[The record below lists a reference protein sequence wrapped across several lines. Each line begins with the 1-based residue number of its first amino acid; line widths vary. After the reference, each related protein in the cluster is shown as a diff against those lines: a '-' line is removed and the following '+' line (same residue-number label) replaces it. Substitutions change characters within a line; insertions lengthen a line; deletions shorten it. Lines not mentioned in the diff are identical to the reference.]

1 MDVYRFRSMKYLL
14 NDEYQEL
21 KNRTIYFASPE
32 QLNDPMEGLRDIV
45 WRGDKIVWTNFFKH
59 YVYCLNASYPL
70 HGTMIDPVELEA
82 DKLPIEGRWDRLL
95 TPQEQRFDRVWYMF
109 HNLPKVSQMIEALSN
124 TDRKITYG
132 ELEYYLRLIG
142 SAVLV
147 LIIHSSLDYQHMPES
162 QRQQL
167 TVQISNATRE
177 SLVSILIPLALFENA
192 TTENE
197 VNALLR
203 EKAEIWNN
211 ERINRQLNNP
221 DSAGKL
227 DSMDQL
233 SLDFPTVYL
242 KAIEKLLWF
251 DWRTACFTKGYHN
264 SSVWGTYGDKH
275 KGACLIFES
284 AITDGSDHLELREGE
299 SKDVPASKFR
309 EIVYGGKLNEV
320 DFFRSIGRETVDQL
334 KERWYTDTEGN
345 ISECAAHIPRD
356 GEKDNDDTIAWR
368 KNYWDSFYRDITSK
382 TKDWKYEQEWRLILE
397 DRSNGLSEEGNHTLT
412 YDFNSLKGIIF
423 GINASDK
430 NRLEVIRIIQKK
442 CEKYKRSDFKFYQ
455 AEYSPEAGD
464 IRKYEIPL
472 S

>member
-1 MDVYRFRSMKYLL
+1 MEICRFRSMDYLL
-14 NDEYQEL
+14 GEKYQEL
-21 KNRTIYFASPE
+21 KRQTIYFASPD
-32 QLNDPMEGLRDIV
+32 QLNDPMEGFRDIV

-70 HGTMIDPVELEA
+70 HGTTIDSVELEGG
-82 DKLPIEGRWDRLL
+82 KLPIEGCWDRLL

-109 HNLPKVSQMIEALSN
+109 HNLPEVSQMIEALAN

-132 ELEYYLRLIG
+132 ELEYYLRLIQ
-142 SAVLV
+142 SAILV
-147 LIIHSSLDYQHMPES
+147 LIICSSPAYQLMPDS
-162 QRQQL
+162 TKRQL
-167 TVQISNATRE
+167 TVELSDVVRE
-177 SLVSILIPLALFENA
+177 SLESILIPLVLFENA
-192 TTENE
+192 RTGNK

-211 ERINRQLNNP
+211 ERINCQLNNP
-221 DSAGKL
+221 NSAGKL

-233 SLDFPTVYL
+233 FLDFPTVYL
-242 KAIEKLLWF
+242 KEIEKLLWF

-284 AITDGSDHLELREGE
+284 VRKDGSHQLELREGA

-334 KERWYTDTEGN
+334 KERWYTDTEGK
-345 ISECAAHIPRD
+345 ISECAAHMPRD
-356 GEKDNDDTIAWR
+356 GEIDNDDTIAWR

-430 NRLEVIRIIQKK
+430 NRLEAIRIIQKK

>member
-1 MDVYRFRSMKYLL
+1 MEICRFRSMDYLL
-14 NDEYQEL
+14 GEKYQEL
-21 KNRTIYFASPE
+21 KRQTIYFASPD
-32 QLNDPMEGLRDIV
+32 QLNDPMEGFRDIV

-70 HGTMIDPVELEA
+70 HGTTIDSVELEA
-82 DKLPIEGRWDRLL
+82 GKLPIEGCWDRLL

-109 HNLPKVSQMIEALSN
+109 HNLPEVSQMIEALAN
-124 TDRKITYG
+124 TDRKITYR
-132 ELEYYLRLIG
+132 ELEYYLRLIQ
-142 SAVLV
+142 SAILA
-147 LIIHSSLDYQHMPES
+147 LIIYSSLDDQHIES

-167 TVQISNATRE
+167 TAQISDVTHE

-192 TTENE
+192 KTEKG
-197 VNALLR
+197 VNTLLR
-203 EKAEIWNN
+203 EKAELWNN

-221 DSAGKL
+221 NSAGKL

-242 KAIEKLLWF
+242 KEIEKLLWF

-264 SSVWGTYGDKH
+264 SSVWSTYGDKH

-284 AITDGSDHLELREGE
+284 VKKDGSHQLELREGA

-345 ISECAAHIPRD
+345 ISECAAHMPRD
-356 GEKDNDDTIAWR
+356 GEIDNDDTIAWR
-368 KNYWDSFYRDITSK
+368 KKYWDSFYRDITTK

-397 DRSNGLSEEGNHTLT
+397 DRSSKFDKQKNHTLI

-430 NRLEVIRIIQKK
+430 NRLEVITIIQKK

-455 AEYSPEAGD
+455 AYYSPEPSD
-464 IRKYEIPL
+464 IQKYEIQL

>member
-1 MDVYRFRSMKYLL
+1 MEICRFRSMDYLL
-14 NDEYQEL
+14 GEKYQEL
-21 KNRTIYFASPE
+21 KRQTIYFASPD
-32 QLNDPMEGLRDIV
+32 QLNDPMEGFRDIV

-70 HGTMIDPVELEA
+70 HGTTIDSVELEA
-82 DKLPIEGRWDRLL
+82 GKLPIEGCWDRLL

-109 HNLPKVSQMIEALSN
+109 HNLPEVSQMIEALAN
-124 TDRKITYG
+124 TDRKITYR
-132 ELEYYLRLIG
+132 ELEYYLRLIQ
-142 SAVLV
+142 SAILA
-147 LIIHSSLDYQHMPES
+147 LIIYSSLDDQHIES

-167 TVQISNATRE
+167 TAQISDVTHE

-192 TTENE
+192 KTEKG
-197 VNALLR
+197 VNTLLR
-203 EKAEIWNN
+203 EKAELWNN

-221 DSAGKL
+221 NSAGKL

-242 KAIEKLLWF
+242 KEIEKLLWF

-284 AITDGSDHLELREGE
+284 VKKDGSHQLELREGA

-345 ISECAAHIPRD
+345 ISECAAHMPRD
-356 GEKDNDDTIAWR
+356 GEIDNDDTIAWR
-368 KNYWDSFYRDITSK
+368 KKYWDSFYRDITTK

-397 DRSNGLSEEGNHTLT
+397 DRSSKFDKQKNHTLI

-430 NRLEVIRIIQKK
+430 NRLEVITIIQKK

-455 AEYSPEAGD
+455 AYYSPEPSD
-464 IRKYEIPL
+464 IQKYEIQL